1 MAVTDMIQMN
11 ATNLLTGEVRE
22 LTIYKIYGW
31 KRDIRCN
38 LAAHW
43 SICED
48 SIKLEEVERFTA

>member
-1 MAVTDMIQMN
+1 MTANDMIQMK

-22 LTIYKIYGW
+22 LTIHKTYGW

-43 SICED
+43 LICED